1 MYICPFVTFI
11 YNFLFVR
18 NEKHYFSNLY
28 KHAYTL
34 KAVMTDE
41 CSVDLK
47 SDALSD
53 IRYSSNI

>member
-1 MYICPFVTFI
+1 MKNMIFQICI
-11 YNFLFVR
+11 
-18 NEKHYFSNLY
+18 

-34 KAVMTDE
+34 KAVIHAYTLKAVM
-41 CSVDLK
+41 SVDLK

>member
-1 MYICPFVTFI
+1 MKTIIFQICI
-11 YNFLFVR
+11 
-18 NEKHYFSNLY
+18 

-34 KAVMTDE
+34 KAVM
-41 CSVDLK
+41 SVDLK